1 MSRIS
6 LKLSVIVLSMAAGSG
21 HVLAQDWSFNG
32 SGFLTIAVGKV
43 LSGSVDG
50 KNELGLDCPCM
61 ISDYGQTSVYDPSW
75 SLKPDSKLGLQGTLM
90 MSEQLSVTGQIV
102 SRGSQ
107 DAAVGL
113 EWLYVSYNIDDNNT
127 VQVGRKRI
135 PLFYYSEQQDV
146 SFSYPWLHLPPQTYG
161 WEAVNYNGINWNH
174 MLTLG
179 SWDGNINLFY
189 GNETRKDNEYLK
201 LYSGLDSESD
211 TRWNNITGAEMVM
224 RKNWFEGRLMYL
236 RSENQG
242 RVVSDGEDWSASAVQ
257 HILGASA
264 VVDYM
269 NWLIVSELFVS
280 DRTET
285 YGRDLAYSLSAGYRF
300 GDWLPMLTYG
310 KYEQRISSDNPD
322 GYIAETD
329 AEIHDMISFTTRYDL
344 TSSMSLKV
352 QLDKWMDHSGVW
364 FKENYGDA
372 TTLSFGL
379 DMVF

>member
-1 MSRIS
+1 MNRVS
-6 LKLSVIVLSMAAGSG
+6 LKLSTIMLGVAACSG
-21 HVLAQDWSFNG
+21 QATAQDWDFTG
-32 SGFLTIAVGKV
+32 SGFLTLAVGKV
-43 LSGSVDG
+43 LSGSVNG
-50 KNELGLDCPCM
+50 TNELGLECPCM
-61 ISDYGQTSVYDPSW
+61 ISDYGQTSVYEPSW
-75 SLKPDSKLGLQGTLM
+75 SLKPDSKLGLQGTLLI
-90 MSEQLSVTGQIV
+90 SEQFSLTGQIV

-113 EWLYVSYNIDDNNT
+113 EWLYVSYSIDDNNT

-161 WEAVNYNGINWNH
+161 WEAVNYNGVNWNH

-179 SWDGNINLFY
+179 GWDGSINVFY
-189 GNETRKDNEYLK
+189 GNETRKDNDYLK

-211 TRWNNITGAEMVM
+211 TRWNNIAGAEMVM
-224 RKNWFEGRLMYL
+224 RKDWFEGRLMYL
-236 RSENQG
+236 WSENQG
-242 RVVSDGEDWSASAVQ
+242 RVVSEGEDWSASAAQ

-264 VVDYM
+264 VIDYM
-269 NWLIVSELFVS
+269 NWVVVSELFVS
-280 DRTET
+280 DRTES
-285 YGRDLAYSLSAGYRF
+285 YGRDLAYSLSAGYRM

-310 KYEQRISSDNPD
+310 KYEQRITSDNPG
-322 GYIAETD
+322 GYVAETD
-329 AEIHDMISFTTRYDL
+329 AEIHDMLSLTTRYDL

-364 FKENYGDA
+364 FKQNYGDA